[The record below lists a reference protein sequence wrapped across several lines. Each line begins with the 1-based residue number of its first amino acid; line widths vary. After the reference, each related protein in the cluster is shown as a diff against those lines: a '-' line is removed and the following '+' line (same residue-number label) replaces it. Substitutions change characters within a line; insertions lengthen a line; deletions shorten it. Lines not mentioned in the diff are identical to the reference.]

1 MDKLLKFFNNDQGE
15 VAKALRKSRAF
26 ISMCKTGRRRLNLDD
41 ALLAEELTDGAV
53 SVTDFYPKVQSIK
66 K

>member
-1 MDKLLKFFNNDQGE
+1 MDKLFNFFNNEQSE
-15 VAKALRKSRAF
+15 VAKALRKSDGF
-26 ISMCKTGRRRLNLDD
+26 ISMCKTGRRRLSLDD

-53 SVTDFYPKVQSIK
+53 TVTDFYPKVQSIK